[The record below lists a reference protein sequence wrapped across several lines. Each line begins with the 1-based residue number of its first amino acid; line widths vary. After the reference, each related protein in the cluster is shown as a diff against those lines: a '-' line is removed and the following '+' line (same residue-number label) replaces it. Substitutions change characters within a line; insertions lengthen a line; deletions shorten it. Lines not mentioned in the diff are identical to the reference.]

1 MAYYSTLREATHGAS
16 IHSPHLPTSLYFP
29 NPQSPMLSAL
39 ILLPLLGAALIG
51 FLPVGING
59 KLSRTIAL
67 VFASLAFAWIVFL
80 AVQFNP
86 TIVSQQFAEFLPW
99 IDALG
104 LNYHLGIDG
113 LSLPLLLLNGLLTG
127 IAIYST
133 DEDIQRPRFY
143 YSLLLLLSA
152 GVSGAFLA
160 QDLLLFFLFYELEL
174 IPLYLLIAIWGGQRR
189 GYAATKFL
197 IYTAFSGI
205 LILASFLGL
214 VWLSGSPSFAL
225 ESLNSK
231 GLPLATQILLLAGIL
246 VGFGIKIPLVPFHTW
261 LPDAHV
267 EASTPISVLLAGVL
281 LKLGTYGLL
290 RFGMYLLPDAWR
302 YVAPALATWA
312 VVSVLY
318 GASCAI
324 AQKDMKKMV
333 AYSSI
338 GHMGYILLAAAAA
351 TPLSILGIVMQMI
364 SHGLISALLFLL
376 VGVVYKKAGSRDLDV
391 LRGLF
396 NPERGMPVVGSLIVI
411 GVMASAG
418 IPGMVGFVAEFVVF
432 RASFAVYPVQTLLCM
447 VGTGLTAVY
456 FLLLTNRAFFGR
468 LSAQVINLP
477 RVYWSDRTPAIILA
491 VLIVILGIQPAWLT
505 RWSEAT
511 TTAIANTQS
520 VVAHV
525 SVQGIRN

>member
-1 MAYYSTLREATHGAS
+1 
-16 IHSPHLPTSLYFP
+16 
-29 NPQSPMLSAL
+29 MLSAL

-51 FLPVGING
+51 FLPVGMNG
-59 KLSRTIAL
+59 KLSRSIAL

-104 LNYHLGIDG
+104 LNYYLGIDG

-267 EASTPISVLLAGVL
+267 DFSPVGWRIVKVGNIRLTTLWHVLITRCLEICIS
-281 LKLGTYGLL
+281 
-290 RFGMYLLPDAWR
+290 RFGYLGSNQRPLWR
-302 YVAPALATWA
+302 
-312 VVSVLY
+312 
-318 GASCAI
+318 
-324 AQKDMKKMV
+324 
-333 AYSSI
+333 
-338 GHMGYILLAAAAA
+338 ILCDR
-351 TPLSILGIVMQMI
+351 PKRHEKNGGIQFNWT
-364 SHGLISALLFLL
+364 HGLHL
-376 VGVVYKKAGSRDLDV
+376 VSCCCCYPIKH
-391 LRGLF
+391 
-396 NPERGMPVVGSLIVI
+396 I
-411 GVMASAG
+411 GN
-418 IPGMVGFVAEFVVF
+418 
-432 RASFAVYPVQTLLCM
+432 CH
-447 VGTGLTAVY
+447 
-456 FLLLTNRAFFGR
+456 
-468 LSAQVINLP
+468 
-477 RVYWSDRTPAIILA
+477 
-491 VLIVILGIQPAWLT
+491 
-505 RWSEAT
+505 
-511 TTAIANTQS
+511 AND
-520 VVAHV
+520 
-525 SVQGIRN
+525 